1 MHLKELS
8 IFNYRMK
15 NDFFSK
21 INYSASN
28 EDSESE
34 RLALCL
40 NSEDTVLCIT
50 GSGARSLDLLVDSP
64 KEIVS
69 IDFNPAQNFLLELK
83 MAAFKTL
90 THDELMEFLGVR
102 SSEVR
107 AAMFDKLKTHLSA
120 GALDFWQKRMNLIQA
135 GVLYCGTW
143 ERLLKKILKYSYFRH
158 QKIQRLLEAT
168 TIEEQQKI
176 WTSKWDNLTWR
187 LLMSVLSSRFLW
199 VNIIREPG
207 AKLIPKDFNVKQ
219 YLIDRLEYL
228 AFNFKLNENHYANL
242 LFNGV
247 YMESCILPHHLR
259 PENFEIVRANLERI
273 EIVTASLLDYLPQQ
287 KSRFSKYSL
296 SDFSSY
302 APPEIYHSIW
312 ENLIF
317 SAKSG
322 AVFCE
327 RYFLVK
333 RNPEKQFTLLRRDS
347 ALEASLSK
355 TDASAIYTFGVG
367 VIQ

>member
-1 MHLKELS
+1 MKE
-8 IFNYRMK
+8 
-15 NDFFSK
+15 DFFSK
-21 INYSASN
+21 IVYSSSN

-34 RLALCL
+34 RLALQL
-40 NSEDTVLCIT
+40 NNEDSVLCIT

-83 MAAFKTL
+83 IAAFKTL
-90 THDELMEFLGVR
+90 SYDELLEFLGVR
-102 SSEVR
+102 SSEDR
-107 AAMFDKLKTHLSA
+107 IILFDKIKKHLSTN
-120 GALDFWQKRMNLIQA
+120 ALDFWQKRMKLIKD

-143 ERLLKKILKYSYFRH
+143 ERLLNKMLKFAYFRRKKIKA
-158 QKIQRLLEAT
+158 LLEAT
-168 TIEEQQKI
+168 TIEEQQRI
-176 WTSKWDNLTWR
+176 WKSKWDTFSWR
-187 LLMSVLSSRFLW
+187 LFIGVLSNRFLW
-199 VNIIREPG
+199 VKIIREPG

-219 YLIDRLEYL
+219 YMLDRIEYM
-228 AFNFKLNENHYANL
+228 AMNFKLSENHYANL
-242 LFNGV
+242 LFNGS

-259 PENFEIVRANLERI
+259 PENFDVVRENIERI
-273 EIVTASLLDYLPQQ
+273 EIVTASLLDYLP
-287 KSRFSKYSL
+287 KNKGRFSKFSL

-312 ENLIF
+312 ENVIF

-333 RNPEKQFTLLRRDS
+333 RNPEKQFTVLQKD
-347 ALEASLSK
+347 LELEISVAK
-355 TDASAIYTFGVG
+355 KDISAIYTFGIG
-367 VIQ
+367 VIK

>member
-1 MHLKELS
+1 MRE
-8 IFNYRMK
+8 
-15 NDFFSK
+15 DFFNK
-21 INYSASN
+21 IIYSSSN

-34 RLALCL
+34 RLALSL
-40 NSEDTVLCIT
+40 NNEDSVLCIS

-83 MAAFKTL
+83 IAAFKTL
-90 THDELMEFLGVR
+90 TYDELLEFLGVR
-102 SSEVR
+102 SSEDR
-107 AAMFDKLKTHLSA
+107 IILFDQIKKHLSTN
-120 GALDFWQKRMNLIQA
+120 ALDFWQKRMKLIKD

-143 ERLLKKILKYSYFRH
+143 ERLLNKMLKYAYFRRR
-158 QKIQRLLEAT
+158 KIKVLFEAT
-168 TIEEQQKI
+168 TIEEQQRI
-176 WTSKWDNLTWR
+176 WTSKWDTISWR
-187 LLMSVLSSRFLW
+187 LFIGVLSNRFLW
-199 VNIIREPG
+199 VRIIREPG

-219 YLIDRLEYL
+219 YMLDRLEYM
-228 AFNFKLNENHYANL
+228 AMNFKLSENHYANL
-242 LFNGV
+242 LFNGG

-259 PENFEIVRANLERI
+259 PENFDVVRENINRI
-273 EIVTASLLDYLPQQ
+273 EIVTASLLDYLP
-287 KSRFSKYSL
+287 KHKGRFSKFSL

-312 ENLIF
+312 ENVIF

-333 RNPEKQFTLLRRDS
+333 RNPEKQFTVLQKD
-347 ALEASLSK
+347 LELEISIAK
-355 TDASAIYTFGVG
+355 KDISAIYTFGIG
-367 VIQ
+367 VIK